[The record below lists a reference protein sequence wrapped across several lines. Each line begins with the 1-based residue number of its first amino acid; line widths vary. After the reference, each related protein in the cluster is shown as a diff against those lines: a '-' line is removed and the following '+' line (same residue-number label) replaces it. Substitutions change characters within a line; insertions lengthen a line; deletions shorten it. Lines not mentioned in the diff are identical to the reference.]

1 MAGDGGAPILGLSGA
16 EAAQILGVNSEVY
29 VHKLV
34 WQGVIPKERKYVR
47 GGLDREDVE
56 RVALER
62 YKPGHPYWLSGVEAA
77 QVLGL
82 SRQRVQRLAVQ
93 GRLPFVEHKGRR
105 FYRRH
110 QLEVIANARRALVSA
125 GVFSSES
132 HGS

>member
-1 MAGDGGAPILGLSGA
+1 MARDGGAPILGLSGA

-34 WQGVIPKERKYVR
+34 WQGVIPKARKYVR

-62 YKPGHPYWLSGVEAA
+62 YKPRHPYWLSGGEAA

-82 SRQRVQRLAVQ
+82 SRQRVQQLACKVACRSWSTMDA
-93 GRLPFVEHKGRR
+93 GS
-105 FYRRH
+105 
-110 QLEVIANARRALVSA
+110 IAGTN
-125 GVFSSES
+125 
-132 HGS
+132 